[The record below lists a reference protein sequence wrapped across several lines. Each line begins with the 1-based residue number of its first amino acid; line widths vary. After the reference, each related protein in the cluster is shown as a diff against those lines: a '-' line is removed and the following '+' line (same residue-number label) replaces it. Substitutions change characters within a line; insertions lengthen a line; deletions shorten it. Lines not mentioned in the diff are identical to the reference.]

1 LKNNEAL
8 ILLCLPAT
16 ADNEK
21 DAIMAKAKTP
31 TTYVRPDNT
40 AVITCPHCGRQKTL
54 QALSFQGHKHKL
66 KVKCSCDEIFTA
78 NLEFRKKVRKNVNL
92 RGTYINHSQKD
103 KTGSIVIR
111 NISLSG
117 LELTSFDIQDFKV
130 DDELTLTFT
139 LHDEHMSVITKTAVV
154 RDVRP
159 NSIGCE
165 FERSGDFA
173 YDGPL
178 GYFIMS

>member
-1 LKNNEAL
+1 
-8 ILLCLPAT
+8 
-16 ADNEK
+16 
-21 DAIMAKAKTP
+21 MAKTKVP
-31 TTYVRPDNT
+31 TTFVRPDNT

-54 QALSFQGHKHKL
+54 QALSFKGHKHKL
-66 KVKCSCDEIFTA
+66 KVKCACEQIFTA

-92 RGTYINHSQKD
+92 RGTYINHSQNERS
-103 KTGSIVIR
+103 GSIVVR

-117 LELTSFDIQDFKV
+117 LEFTSFDINDFKV

-139 LHDEHMSVITKTAVV
+139 LHDEHLSEIRKDAVV
-154 RDVRP
+154 RDIRH

-165 FERSGDFA
+165 FERSGDYA

>member
-1 LKNNEAL
+1 M
-8 ILLCLPAT
+8 AT
-16 ADNEK
+16 
-21 DAIMAKAKTP
+21 KTP

-40 AVITCPHCGRQKTL
+40 AVITCPHCGLQKTL
-54 QALSFQGHKHKL
+54 QALSFKGHKHKL
-66 KVKCSCDEIFTA
+66 KVKCSCDKIFTA

-103 KTGSIVIR
+103 KTGTIVVR
-111 NISLSG
+111 NISLGG
-117 LELTSFDIQDFKV
+117 LEFTSFDIHDFKV

-139 LHDEHMSVITKTAVV
+139 LHDEHMSEITKTAVV
-154 RDVRP
+154 RDIRS

-165 FERSGDFA
+165 FERSGDYA

>member
-1 LKNNEAL
+1 M
-8 ILLCLPAT
+8 

-21 DAIMAKAKTP
+21 DVIMAATKVP

-54 QALSFQGHKHKL
+54 QALSFKGHKHKL
-66 KVKCSCDEIFTA
+66 KVKCGCDKVFTA

-92 RGTYINHSQKD
+92 RGNYINHSQKD
-103 KTGSIVIR
+103 KTGNIVVR
-111 NISLSG
+111 NISLGG
-117 LELTSFDIQDFKV
+117 LEFTCYDIHDFKV

-139 LHDEHMSVITKTAVV
+139 LHDEHMSEISKGAVV
-154 RDVRP
+154 KDIRP

-165 FERSGDFA
+165 FDRSGDYA

>member
-1 LKNNEAL
+1 
-8 ILLCLPAT
+8 LLCFPAT
-16 ADNEK
+16 ADNKK
-21 DAIMAKAKTP
+21 DVIMAKATTP

-66 KVKCSCDEIFTA
+66 KVKCSCNEVFTA

-103 KTGSIVIR
+103 KTGTIVVR

-117 LELTSFDIQDFKV
+117 LEFTSYDIHDFKV
-130 DDELTLTFT
+130 DDELTLAFT
-139 LHDEHMSVITKTAVV
+139 LHDEHLSVITKTAVV

>member
-1 LKNNEAL
+1 M
-8 ILLCLPAT
+8 

-21 DAIMAKAKTP
+21 DATVATTKIP
-31 TTYVRPDNT
+31 ITYVRPDNT

-54 QALSFQGHKHKL
+54 QALSFKGHKHKL
-66 KVKCSCDEIFTA
+66 KVKCGCDKVFTA
-78 NLEFRKKVRKNVNL
+78 HLEFRKKVRKKVNL
-92 RGTYINHSQKD
+92 RGKYVNHSQED
-103 KTGSIVIR
+103 KAGNIVVR

-117 LELTSFDIQDFKV
+117 LEFTSYDIQDFKL

-139 LHDEHMSVITKTAVV
+139 LHDEHLSEIKKGAVV

-159 NSIGCE
+159 NSVGCE
-165 FERSGDFA
+165 FDGSGNYG